1 MIIDHNKTELLNELH
16 FQLNALH
23 HETIDKDDFIQA
35 IEEIY
40 WEFKD
45 NDKPLFIRK

>member
-1 MIIDHNKTELLNELH
+1 MKELLEELKFQLCELH
-16 FQLNALH
+16 LKR
-23 HETIDKDDFIQA
+23 IDKDDFINA

-40 WEFKD
+40 WEFKE

>member
-1 MIIDHNKTELLNELH
+1 MKELLEELKFQLNELH
-16 FQLNALH
+16 F
-23 HETIDKDDFIQA
+23 ERIDKDDFIQA

-40 WEFKD
+40 WEFKE

>member
-1 MIIDHNKTELLNELH
+1 MMEELLEELKFQLNELH
-16 FQLNALH
+16 Y
-23 HETIDKDDFIQA
+23 ERIDKDDFIQA

>member
-1 MIIDHNKTELLNELH
+1 MKELLEELKFQLGELH
-16 FQLNALH
+16 L
-23 HETIDKDDFIQA
+23 ERIDKDDFINA

-40 WEFKD
+40 WEFKE